1 MAFWGPLSLQTPD
14 DYVTQTPGYEQRRQ
28 QQTVYQPSNFA
39 RTRERTQLDP
49 IEERQFQRWYGNQ
62 AILLGLNLN
71 PDDPL
76 HRYDYRGAY
85 RAGMGPG
92 YDPGSG
98 EMHWPSQFKAENHPN
113 RFVNGVDTRGQDMGG
128 EGVRSSQGLSPQDVN
143 TATLAEQGPATAGG
157 GLGDVAGMVE
167 GGDKENPS
175 FKALTSAPSLVTS
188 WQRLWPEW
196 GGTR

>member
-1 MAFWGPLSLQTPD
+1 MAFWGPLGLQTPD

-28 QQTVYQPSNFA
+28 QQPVYQPP
-39 RTRERTQLDP
+39 QP
-49 IEERQFQRWYGNQ
+49 
-62 AILLGLNLN
+62 
-71 PDDPL
+71 
-76 HRYDYRGAY
+76 
-85 RAGMGPG
+85 
-92 YDPGSG
+92 
-98 EMHWPSQFKAENHPN
+98 
-113 RFVNGVDTRGQDMGG
+113 G
-128 EGVRSSQGLSPQDVN
+128 EGVFAPTGTGLSPQDVN

-167 GGDKENPS
+167 GGDEENPS